1 MTKQQRGTN
10 GTETNHLPDVGNMV
24 AQPELPCLTNE
35 QIQDAVLASG
45 GLEYQYQC
53 VALTQRDQD
62 KVRMDKRIAQ
72 LQAMVLEQAKTLT
85 TRNQCIA
92 ELERELKRANDRAE
106 VATGAYN
113 TIYERE
119 ASLKEQLAVFMDK
132 IPEGKMCSGCGF
144 TDGFICGLNN
154 EILAI
159 EASWPFP
166 GSITYTRVKRPS
178 CPKAPGCP
186 VTAEEEEK

>member
-24 AQPELPCLTNE
+24 AQLELPCLTNE
-35 QIQDAVLASG
+35 QIQDAVLAGG

-72 LQAMVLEQAKTLT
+72 LQAMVLEQAETLT
-85 TRNQCIA
+85 VRNQRIA
-92 ELERELKRANDRAE
+92 ELERL
-106 VATGAYN
+106 VAD
-113 TIYERE
+113 
-119 ASLKEQLAVFMDK
+119 LKEQLAPFMDK
-132 IPEGKMCSGCGF
+132 IPEGKLCSGCGF
-144 TDGFICGLNN
+144 TDGFCCGLNN

-166 GSITYTRVKRPS
+166 GRITYTRVKRPS

-186 VTAEEEEK
+186 VPAEEEEK